1 MTGKKPA
8 SHLPHKRAR
17 ATKIPP
23 GAYPVF
29 SRDTAAQLS
38 HALRDPEIIAV
49 AARVIASKAEEMRIA
64 VLAHVDRIGAA
75 ARVSDL
81 AATFE
86 QAHEIRGL
94 AGNAGLVATGR
105 IANGLCKY
113 LDAIDRA
120 RRQPDQGLVALH
132 LEAIAR
138 AAHAEDE
145 ATRLGDTVANELAA
159 LVDKKLAEI
168 NDSSRRKQGYDAA
181 GTA

>member
-1 MTGKKPA
+1 MTDKKNTSRAPY
-8 SHLPHKRAR
+8 KRTR
-17 ATKIPP
+17 AAKIPP
-23 GAYPVF
+23 GVYPVF
-29 SRDTAAQLS
+29 SSKVASHLS
-38 HALRDPEIIAV
+38 QALRDPEVVAA
-49 AARVIASKAEEMRIA
+49 AARVIAHKAEDMRIA
-64 VLAHVDRIGAA
+64 VLGYVDRMEEAVRTA
-75 ARVSDL
+75 DP

-120 RRQPDQGLVALH
+120 GRAPDQALVVLH

-159 LVDKKLAEI
+159 LANRKLAEI
-168 NDSSRRKQGYDAA
+168 N
-181 GTA
+181 

>member
-1 MTGKKPA
+1 MTGKKPTSPYKRAHATKIQPGVYPVFPRKAA
-8 SHLPHKRAR
+8 SHL
-17 ATKIPP
+17 
-23 GAYPVF
+23 
-29 SRDTAAQLS
+29 L
-38 HALRDPEIIAV
+38 HALRDPEIAAV
-49 AARVIASKAEEMRIA
+49 AARVIASKAEDLRIA
-64 VLAHVDRIGAA
+64 VLGYVDRMEEAA
-75 ARVSDL
+75 S
-81 AATFE
+81 AADVVRIFE

-120 RRQPDQGLVALH
+120 GRTPDQALVALH

-159 LVDKKLAEI
+159 LADKKLAEI
-168 NDSSRRKQGYDAA
+168 NDSARRKPGQSTLADKA
-181 GTA
+181 